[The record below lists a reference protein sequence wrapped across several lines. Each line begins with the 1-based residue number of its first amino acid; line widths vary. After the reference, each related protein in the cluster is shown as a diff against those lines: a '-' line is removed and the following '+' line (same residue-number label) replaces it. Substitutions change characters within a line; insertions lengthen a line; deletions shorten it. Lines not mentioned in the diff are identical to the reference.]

1 MKLQSFASIIMPKT
15 VIKNGLLDPVIAI
28 LKKNPNLK
36 DINKSK

>member
-1 MKLQSFASIIMPKT
+1 MPKT